1 MPRLSRKSSK
11 SLSRKSLSRKSLSRK
26 SLRGGAKKSKSKSK
40 SKSPKASNS
49 NITLKD
55 SSFIVVGYCVK
66 CKAKGQE
73 MNNCKFFRNNNGSVR
88 VAGVC
93 QKCGT
98 KMNTFMSGD
107 KFN

>member
-1 MPRLSRKSSK
+1 MPRLSRKSS
-11 SLSRKSLSRKSLSRK
+11 KSLSRKSLSRK

-40 SKSPKASNS
+40 SPKASKS

>member
-1 MPRLSRKSSK
+1 MPRLLRKSS
-11 SLSRKSLSRKSLSRK
+11 KSLSRK
-26 SLRGGAKKSKSKSK
+26 SLRGGAKKSKSKS
-40 SKSPKASNS
+40 PKASKS

-98 KMNTFMSGD
+98 KMNTFMSGAL
-107 KFN
+107 FN